1 MVLNFGVVSCPL
13 QCPGDNGS
21 WSMHLGKK
29 AVWSRVRGEGSSHP
43 RRMWCQAE
51 WAGLGGDGGSR
62 VAAWVT
68 VIRPT
73 QKITQWQPLL
83 SFSLLFGSG
92 DGGHSC
98 SWNFLQSGRRS
109 GKVIKCT
116 SHLALQRCNWRL
128 ITRTG
133 GRNGRKLWRCCALR
147 ETQRCPSPDDSNQF
161 VESLVHVHSDFGW
174 SLHIRDLQLSGELLA
189 LFLGYLRTER
199 IMTHCNHKGR

>member
-1 MVLNFGVVSCPL
+1 MDLSGWIRRQCLVLGLSGVIIYVWRYSGVKFWRCQL
-13 QCPGDNGS
+13 SAAMSRGQWFLVKAS
-21 WSMHLGKK
+21 RKK

-109 GKVIKCT
+109 GKVIKRWRT
-116 SHLALQRCNWRL
+116 SVRVTLCYNTA
-128 ITRTG
+128 T
-133 GRNGRKLWRCCALR
+133 
-147 ETQRCPSPDDSNQF
+147 E
-161 VESLVHVHSDFGW
+161 GW
-174 SLHIRDLQLSGELLA
+174 
-189 LFLGYLRTER
+189 
-199 IMTHCNHKGR
+199 